1 MVPEEVRKRVEELRR
16 EINYHNYR
24 YYVLNAPVI
33 SDAEYDALMRELR
46 RLEGQYPELVT
57 PDSPTQ
63 RVGAPP
69 AEEFARVRH
78 PAPILSLDN
87 AFGPDE
93 ARAWLE
99 RISKLLPPG
108 TRLDFVVEPKIDGLS
123 VVLHYRDGV
132 FVLGATRGDGE
143 TGEDI
148 TPNLRTLRQLPLRI
162 PVHPDGPTPP
172 PYLVVRGEAFMTVH
186 DFEEFNRRQAERGE
200 KTFANPRNAAA
211 GSLRQLDS
219 RITARRPLSLLCYQ
233 VIAYEGEPAPP
244 TTQWEL
250 LQYLR
255 ALGFPV
261 TEHAARFDDLEA
273 AIAYCEEWAGK
284 RDTLPYEADGMVIK
298 VNDLRVAA
306 DLGVVGRAPR
316 GAIAYKFPAREATTK
331 LLEIRVNV
339 GRTGVLTPY
348 AVLEP
353 VRIGGVT
360 VSKATLHNFDYIA
373 EKDIREGDRVIVK
386 RAGDVIP
393 QIVGP
398 IVDVRTGAEQPYRPP
413 DRCPVC
419 GEPVIRPPDEVAI
432 YCVNAACPAQLVRRI
447 AYFASRGAMDIETL
461 GEKTAKL
468 LVDHRLVGDVG
479 DLYYLKKEDLLQLEG
494 FAEKKAENLLA
505 GIEASKDRPFS
516 RVLTGLGIRYVGG
529 VVAEILARHFGSVDA
544 LAAAT
549 QEELEAIEGIGPR
562 IAGAVVD
569 WFHRPRHR
577 KIVEKLRRA
586 GVRLAEEAPA
596 VGAQRVAPL
605 QGLTFVITGTLSRPR
620 EEIAEMIERYGGK
633 VTGSVSRKTDYLIV
647 GENPGGTKYRRAQEL
662 GVPMIH
668 EARLWEMV
676 RMDRIHRRDAEDA
689 ETAK

>member
-16 EINYHNYR
+16 EIHYHNYR

-46 RLEGQYPELVT
+46 ELEERYPELIT

-132 FVLGATRGDGE
+132 FVQGATRGDGE
-143 TGEDI
+143 VGEDI
-148 TPNLRTLRQLPLRI
+148 TANLRTLRQLPLRI

-172 PYLVVRGEAFMTVH
+172 PYLVVRGEAFMTIR
-186 DFEEFNRRQAERGE
+186 DFEAFNRRQAERGE

-211 GSLRQLDS
+211 GSLRQLDPNV
-219 RITARRPLSLLCYQ
+219 TAGRPLSLLCYQ
-233 VIAYEGEPAPP
+233 VVAYEGEPAPP
-244 TTQWEL
+244 TTQWEV

-261 TEHAARFDDLEA
+261 TEHAAHFDDLEG
-273 AIAYCEEWAGK
+273 AIAYCEEWTHK

-298 VNDLRVAA
+298 INDLRVAA
-306 DLGVVGRAPR
+306 DLGIVGRAPR
-316 GAIAYKFPAREATTK
+316 GAIAYKFPAREVTTK

-353 VRIGGVT
+353 VQIGGVT

-373 EKDIREGDRVIVK
+373 EKDIRVGDRVIVK

-398 IVDVRTGAEQPYRPP
+398 VVEARTGAEQPYRPP
-413 DRCPVC
+413 DRCPAC
-419 GEPVIRPPDEVAI
+419 GEPVVHPPDEVAV

-468 LVDHRLVGDVG
+468 LVDHGLVEDVG

-505 GIEASKDRPFS
+505 GIEASKERPFS

-529 VVAEILARHFGSVDA
+529 IVAEILARHFGSVDA

-549 QEELEAIEGIGPR
+549 VEDLQAVEGIGPR
-562 IAGAVVD
+562 IAEAVVD
-569 WFHRPRHR
+569 WFHRPRHQQ
-577 KIVEKLRRA
+577 IIDKLRRA
-586 GVRLAEEAPA
+586 GVRLAEEAPTEA
-596 VGAQRVAPL
+596 IPQPL
-605 QGLTFVITGTLSRPR
+605 AGLSFVITGTLSRPR
-620 EEIAEMIERYGGK
+620 EEIAEMIERYGGR
-633 VTGSVSRKTDYLIV
+633 VTSSVSRRTDYLIV

-662 GVPMIH
+662 GVPMID
-668 EARLWEMV
+668 EARLWEMIGEG
-676 RMDRIHRRDAEDA
+676 MFHHRGTENTEFSQR
-689 ETAK
+689 